1 MRCSCVCGIT
11 ASSLSTMPEEDHVEK
26 RGPTTDKGS
35 KSLIEWPQFE
45 LAQALLNRKNTSL
58 PPRHLH

>member
-1 MRCSCVCGIT
+1 
-11 ASSLSTMPEEDHVEK
+11 MPEEDHVEK
-26 RGPTTDKGS
+26 RGPTTDKES
-35 KSLIEWPQFE
+35 KSLIEWPLFE